1 MASVEAF
8 LQGCTSEIVGAFD
21 GAFAVVFVGVAWA
34 CIAHA
39 FQVGT
44 VLQNLAVV
52 APGPL
57 GRIER
62 FHPKAGPAAEGPPH
76 PEE

>member
-1 MASVEAF
+1 M
-8 LQGCTSEIVGAFD
+8 
-21 GAFAVVFVGVAWA
+21 GAFAEIFVWVFAAVFVGVAWA

-44 VLQNLAVV
+44 VPQSLAVV

-57 GRIER
+57 GRMECFR
-62 FHPKAGPAAEGPPH
+62 PEAGPAPEGPSH